1 MSCINKA
8 ILLGNLGRDP
18 EIRTTSDGKPIAQ
31 FTLATS
37 EVWSSPGRERQTRT
51 EWHRIVVFNEHLV
64 SIVERFLKKGQRVY
78 IEGQIRTRK
87 WTDQNGQEN
96 TMREIVLNRFR
107 GEIVLLGDRSSAGQ
121 TDAPQSEAP
130 PAEAPPSDTVSDD
143 IPF

>member
-37 EVWSSPGRERQTRT
+37 EVWSSPGKERQTRT

-96 TMREIVLNRFR
+96 VIREIVLNRFR
-107 GEIVLLGDRSSAGQ
+107 GEIVLLGDRG
-121 TDAPQSEAP
+121 TTAPAEGPHEASPPEAAP
-130 PAEAPPSDTVSDD
+130 PADAVSDD